1 MYNLSME
8 GIEPHELNIYDQL
21 LKLSSKQ
28 ADTIRGIWRNEAVI
42 SANKL
47 KISSRSINYYE
58 SIGLIKDPRSDDKK
72 GWRKFTYVEA
82 VYLLIVRE
90 LRHYGIDT
98 DFIKTFYDSFI
109 KNDDEFFTN
118 ALLLAHLGYKITIV
132 IEPNKT
138 ESILTA
144 KELYNREHGVDY
156 DSYSSEIRLNLA
168 YFAYEAEGLIKH
180 GGLTGEIAAWFRNEL
195 DDEALKSLRHDWNKQ
210 ENMLVDRFR
219 QLKPGESLAV
229 KYANNGDIYT
239 TYEKPVKITEDLGQ
253 SLADVAGDYGETT
266 IKMSGGKAVKST
278 VKKSTKL

>member
-1 MYNLSME
+1 ME
-8 GIEPHELNIYDQL
+8 DIEPHELNIYDQL

-28 ADTIRGIWRNEAVI
+28 ADTIRGIWRNKAVI

-144 KELYNREHGVDY
+144 KELYDREHGVDY
-156 DSYSSEIRLNLA
+156 DLYSSEIRLNLA

-195 DDEALKSLRHDWNKQ
+195 DDKALKPLRHDWNEQ
-210 ENMLVDRFR
+210 ENMLMDRFR
-219 QLKPGESLAV
+219 QLKPEESLL
-229 KYANNGDIYT
+229 
-239 TYEKPVKITEDLGQ
+239 VKITTNGDVHAKHKKPIKIDDKLEQ
-253 SLADVAGDYGETT
+253 SLVDATGDYGEMTITT
-266 IKMSGGKAVKST
+266 SGGRAVKGT
-278 VKKSTKL
+278 VEKSTKL